1 MLLCM
6 RTTIDIPDP
15 LFKRAKKAA
24 ADEGVPMRDIMLRAL
39 RAHLE
44 AAAPVSG
51 YTFDWRVEP
60 GPWNPDLPIDN
71 NAALLDLLDPIERYM
86 APPPTE
92 PE

>member
-24 ADEGVPMRDIMLRAL
+24 AEQGVALREIVLRAL
-39 RAHLE
+39 NSHLDQ
-44 AAAPVSG
+44 APATG
-51 YTFDWRVEP
+51 YVFDWRVEP

-71 NAALLDLLDPIERYM
+71 NAALVELLDPIERYL
-86 APPPTE
+86 APPPAD